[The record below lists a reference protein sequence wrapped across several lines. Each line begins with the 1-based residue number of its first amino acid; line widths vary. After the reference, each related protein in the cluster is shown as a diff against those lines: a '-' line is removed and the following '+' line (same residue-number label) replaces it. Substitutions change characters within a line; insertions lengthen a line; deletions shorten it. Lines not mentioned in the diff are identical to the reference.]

1 MACNDFMRAQSR
13 WRTGVKSLTMRAL
26 IVSPFYPPDL
36 GGISY
41 HVGNLASRLADRG
54 WDITVVACSRKRP
67 MYRASGTLKVELVK
81 AIYLPEW
88 PLQTLSSLSLPVGF
102 SKRFRQLIRDSSPDL
117 VHFHGHHY
125 PITWLAAAIGY
136 SQKVPTL
143 LTLHGTY
150 ALNTRRPYGKSIPE
164 EIFNRTIFT
173 SLLQMS
179 DAIIG
184 PGKNV
189 IDYAKNFLVGQ
200 RASYVI
206 PNGIDIKR
214 YMTGLERRR
223 EFREKYGFPSEAKV
237 VLFTG
242 RFAYPKGVLELAES
256 AKSFRDQGMRA
267 LFVLAGGGPL
277 EQKLREM
284 SRHLNNLIVLDW
296 IPSDQIPELYLASD
310 IFVLPSRWEA
320 QAISV
325 IEAMAS
331 HLHVVATPVGG
342 VPSLLQG
349 YPRKNFARGFSS
361 TDIAQAVKEAIGR
374 LDEGPRPDPL
384 VIEYMHRFDWD
395 TVVRET
401 ETAYLQVIR
410 SRAKKST

>member
-1 MACNDFMRAQSR
+1 
-13 WRTGVKSLTMRAL
+13 
-26 IVSPFYPPDL
+26 
-36 GGISY
+36 
-41 HVGNLASRLADRG
+41 
-54 WDITVVACSRKRP
+54 
-67 MYRASGTLKVELVK
+67 
-81 AIYLPEW
+81 
-88 PLQTLSSLSLPVGF
+88 
-102 SKRFRQLIRDSSPDL
+102 
-117 VHFHGHHY
+117 
-125 PITWLAAAIGY
+125 
-136 SQKVPTL
+136 
-143 LTLHGTY
+143 
-150 ALNTRRPYGKSIPE
+150 
-164 EIFNRTIFT
+164 
-173 SLLQMS
+173 MS

-206 PNGIDIKR
+206 PNGIDVER
-214 YMTGLERRR
+214 YVTGLERRR

-242 RFAYPKGVLELAES
+242 RFSHPKGVLELAES
-256 AKSFRDQGMRA
+256 AKSFCNQGMRI

-284 SRHLNNLIVLDW
+284 SRHLKNLIVLDW

-320 QAISV
+320 QGISV

-331 HLHVVATPVGG
+331 HLHVVTTPVGG
-342 VPSLLQG
+342 VRTLLEG
-349 YPRKNFARGFSS
+349 YPHKNFARGFTS

-384 VIEYMHRFDWD
+384 VVEHVRRFDWD

-401 ETAYLQVIR
+401 EAAYLQVIR
-410 SRAKKST
+410 SRAEKST